1 MRRPIRPSSG
11 AAQRAEEERRLRAR
25 VLLAVLLVAQLAD
38 AATFSVAIPIL
49 GIGVESN
56 GLAAVLYHWQG
67 MGGVLALKGAAIV
80 ATIGLLVLVWN
91 RAPRIFYFGGATATT
106 VGAFGAFTN
115 VLALLILA

>member
-1 MRRPIRPSSG
+1 MK
-11 AAQRAEEERRLRAR
+11 AR
-25 VLLAVLLVAQLAD
+25 YLLAALLVAQLLD
-38 AATFSVAIPIL
+38 ATTFSVVIPVL

-56 GLAAVLYHWQG
+56 GIAAMFYHWQG

-80 ATIGLLVLVWN
+80 VTIGLLVVAWP
-91 RAPRIFYFGGATATT
+91 RAPRIFYIGSATGTT